1 LFSTSDIHGSDLGLA
16 QFNKAGHALSL
27 LRIKANYSA
36 DGPSLLRFPLRTPP
50 LQDPPPPPAA
60 PAPPRSSLALALAL
74 ALLDELMQE
83 SGDSWLVLY
92 YNSSS
97 DESRDYRGPT
107 ADSNL
112 DVLLQQWED
121 LAETARETM
130 NVAAV
135 DLKDIAVPIL
145 EVEQQLQSDFAQTK
159 EHPNCIIIS
168 DLSALYS
175 VEVDTQHKF
184 KPLPTVKLHRG
195 QKLHPTP
202 AAPGPESRPQ
212 PGKNGDTA
220 SPAAIAALF
229 TTDIEGETYEG
240 DLFNATQIWREVEQ
254 KTKNLALAPGS
265 IASVPF
271 ALRGQYRTAQ
281 LNMR

>member
-1 LFSTSDIHGSDLGLA
+1 
-16 QFNKAGHALSL
+16 LSL

-36 DGPSLLRFPLRTPP
+36 DGPSLLRFPLQT
-50 LQDPPPPPAA
+50 PPPAS
-60 PAPPRSSLALALAL
+60 PRPSL

-92 YNSSS
+92 YNSS
-97 DESRDYRGPT
+97 DESRAYRGPT

-121 LAETARETM
+121 LAEIARETL

-145 EVEQQLQSDFAQTK
+145 EVEQQLRSDFAQTK
-159 EHPNCIIIS
+159 EQPSCIIIS

-175 VEVDTQHKF
+175 VEVDAQHKF
-184 KPLPTVKLHRG
+184 KPLPTVKLHKG

-202 AAPGPESRPQ
+202 AAPEPEHRSR

-220 SPAAIAALF
+220 SFTAIAALF

-254 KTKNLALAPGS
+254 KSKNLALAPGS
-265 IASVPF
+265 IASVSY